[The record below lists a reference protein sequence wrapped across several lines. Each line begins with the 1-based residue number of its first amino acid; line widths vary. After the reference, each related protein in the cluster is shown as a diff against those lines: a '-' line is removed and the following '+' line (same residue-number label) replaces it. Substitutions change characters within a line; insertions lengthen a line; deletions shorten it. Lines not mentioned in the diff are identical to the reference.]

1 MKAVIHIQGVIGK
14 DANLL
19 GVIRQFKS
27 FKNPTEVEVQIDS
40 VGGDVDEGM
49 SIFNYLRG
57 LGLPITTKSSKAYSI
72 AASIF
77 MAGDIRL
84 LEEGANRFMIHM
96 PWGRIEGG
104 SAQLDA
110 ASAQLKEIEDEF
122 TQFYSIYTNVDEPAI
137 RRLLE
142 NETFMS
148 ATEAME
154 LGIATGTY
162 STLKAVAFYKE
173 DNNDLNNDKTM
184 TKAEKLIKAFGEF
197 LNGKDAETE
206 TKAEEIEVLALILQD
221 ANGDEVEFPELNENE
236 LPEQGAKV
244 MRDGQPAEG
253 EILMPDGSKII
264 AANGVVSEVV
274 AAPEVDETEEEQTE
288 DETVEIPKQVEEAED
303 ALPVD
308 VPLEEVEPIEDEI
321 EPIEEEIDILTLLEE
336 LEKSLLKKVS
346 AQFKERED
354 ALNAQ
359 IVALKKEIGSSIE
372 NEPTQPINNKKSNT
386 GNFLTNALRK

>member
-27 FKNPTEVEVQIDS
+27 FKKPTEVEVHIDS

-57 LGLPITTKSSKAYSI
+57 LGLPVTTKSAKAYSI

-84 LEEGANRFMIHM
+84 LEEGSNRFMIHM

-110 ASAQLKEIEDEF
+110 ASAQLKEIENDF
-122 TQFYSIYTNVDEPAI
+122 TKFYSTYTSVDESAI

-148 ATEAME
+148 AQEAHE

-162 STLKAVAFYKE
+162 STLKAVAFYTE
-173 DNNDLNNDKTM
+173 DNNELNNDTIM

-197 LNGKDAETE
+197 LNGKENEVSETIAED
-206 TKAEEIEVLALILQD
+206 IEVLALIIQD
-221 ANGDEVEFPELNENE
+221 ANGDDIEFPELDENAN
-236 LPEQGAKV
+236 PEQGAKV
-244 MRDGQPAEG
+244 MKGGEPANET
-253 EILMPDGSKII
+253 ILMPDGSKII
-264 AANGVVSEVV
+264 TADGVVTELVE
-274 AAPEVDETEEEQTE
+274 APVE
-288 DETVEIPKQVEEAED
+288 DEAPVE
-303 ALPVD
+303 
-308 VPLEEVEPIEDEI
+308 EEVEAEAEAPAEEV
-321 EPIEEEIDILTLLEE
+321 EEEELDILKLLEE
-336 LEKSLLKKVS
+336 LEKSLMGKVE
-346 AQFKERED
+346 AQFKVREE
-354 ALNAQ
+354 ALNAE
-359 IVALKKEIGSSIE
+359 ILALKKEIGSSIE
-372 NEPTQPINNKKSNT
+372 NEPTQPTKTNSQS
-386 GNFLTNALRK
+386 GNFLTNALKKK